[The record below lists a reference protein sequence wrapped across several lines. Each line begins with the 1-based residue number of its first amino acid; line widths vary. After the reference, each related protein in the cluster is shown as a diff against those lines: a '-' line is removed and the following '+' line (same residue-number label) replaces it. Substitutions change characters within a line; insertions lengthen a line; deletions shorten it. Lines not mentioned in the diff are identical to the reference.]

1 MGGYTSKCEKKTKSL
16 HPSVHTVYPLQ
27 SMVYI
32 LVYEYL
38 LMSWVLRLCM
48 YILTYPL
55 KQLILTV
62 FMFNQCAA
70 LRICLCMYIYI
81 NHIGPTS

>member
-1 MGGYTSKCEKKTKSL
+1 MA
-16 HPSVHTVYPLQ
+16 H
-27 SMVYI
+27 I

-55 KQLILTV
+55 KQLVLTV

-70 LRICLCMYIYI
+70 LRICLCIYI
-81 NHIGPTS
+81 NHIGSYLLKGGGGVVNPILAGKLDDLP

>member
-1 MGGYTSKCEKKTKSL
+1 MALCLRSSNPGYSIYLTMYGL
-16 HPSVHTVYPLQ
+16 HAV
-27 SMVYI
+27 

-38 LMSWVLRLCM
+38 LMSWVLRPCM

-55 KQLILTV
+55 KQLVLTV

-70 LRICLCMYIYI
+70 LRICLCIYI
-81 NHIGPTS
+81 NHIGSYLLKGGGGF